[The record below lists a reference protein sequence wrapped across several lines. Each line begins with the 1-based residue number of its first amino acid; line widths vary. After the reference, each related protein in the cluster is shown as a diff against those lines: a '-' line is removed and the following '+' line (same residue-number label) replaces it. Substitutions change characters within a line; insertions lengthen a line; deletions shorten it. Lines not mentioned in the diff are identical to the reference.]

1 MRIVVLLLTFL
12 SVFTVNA
19 QYFTVS
25 GFVADS
31 TKAPIPDVSI
41 FITNGSMVG
50 TSDGSGFYRFSLRAG
65 EYELVYNHPN

>member
-41 FITNGSMVG
+41 FITN
-50 TSDGSGFYRFSLRAG
+50 
-65 EYELVYNHPN
+65 